1 MCCKLYR
8 QWSQFRTAI
17 IKWKCTLQKEEVLN
31 RLGWQHGLIPFQS
44 VNWKCVLDLRKQHWQ
59 LKMHFRVEETGKLQ
73 WFKGQILNYDP
84 TSGQYGVFPS
94 ANHLL
99 IRQYTC
105 IQMTRMSSSWTSCS
119 LCISCW
125 SSQHF
130 VYSYWFMT
138 WWHVSIDFR
147 SYVHS
152 NSHPM
157 MIWITHCEYLC
168 SQYAIHNRLWLENR
182 QEVQY

>member
-1 MCCKLYR
+1 MLRVYLQTLISSKCMCLLFNNFHIMLCCK
-8 QWSQFRTAI
+8 Q
-17 IKWKCTLQKEEVLN
+17 
-31 RLGWQHGLIPFQS
+31 
-44 VNWKCVLDLRKQHWQ
+44 DLKKQHWQ

-105 IQMTRMSSSWTSCS
+105 IQMTRMSISWTSCS
-119 LCISCW
+119 LCISHW
-125 SSQHF
+125 SSQHI
-130 VYSYWFMT
+130 VYSYWFIA

-152 NSHPM
+152 NSHPGRV
-157 MIWITHCEYLC
+157 IALSI
-168 SQYAIHNRLWLENR
+168 SQS
-182 QEVQY
+182 VS

>member
-8 QWSQFRTAI
+8 QWSQFGTAI
-17 IKWKCTLQKEEVLN
+17 IKWKCTLQKEEVFS
-31 RLGWQHGLIPFQS
+31 RLGWRHGLSLFQS
-44 VNWKCVLDLRKQHWQ
+44 VNWKCALDLKKGHWQ

-73 WFKGQILNYDP
+73 YGLKGRSWTMTLPQV
-84 TSGQYGVFPS
+84 SMVFS
-94 ANHLL
+94 HLL

-119 LCISCW
+119 LCISHW

-130 VYSYWFMT
+130 VYSYWFIA
-138 WWHVSIDFR
+138 WWHVAIDFR

-152 NSHPM
+152 NSHSM
-157 MIWITHCEYLC
+157 MIWIIIHCEFLC
-168 SQYAIHNRLWLENR
+168 STLWLENR